1 MNLGERLF
9 ELRKTEGL
17 SQEEVAER
25 LSVTRQTVSKWETG
39 QSTPDFDK
47 VLPLCELYHISTE
60 ELFTGEKSDH
70 SEISVSEALNDN
82 EESPEEIALKKQ
94 QFREKSA
101 RVVSIAVFIYIASV
115 VVLMIGIP
123 VLQINPIV
131 MSGIFLLMIGFATA
145 MIIRHYMSKP
155 KFPDTP
161 REKKEKSLKTRVKN
175 IIGICVLIIYLL
187 VSFLTAAWHITWIL
201 WVVYI
206 LIREIVNVIFMLK
219 EGKQNE
225 E

>member
-1 MNLGERLF
+1 MMSLRKQQQRKDKMNLGERLF

-123 VLQINPIV
+123 VLQIMTSNAPEGMYRGLVENYQQVLSRFVGPTEIFV
-131 MSGIFLLMIGFATA
+131 SGDTLQLKDYGKTDWPWYFDAEA
-145 MIIRHYMSKP
+145 KYRRHETEFP
-155 KFPDTP
+155 KECQ
-161 REKKEKSLKTRVKN
+161 RAYELGAAIAEKT
-175 IIGICVLIIYLL
+175 I
-187 VSFLTAAWHITWIL
+187 
-201 WVVYI
+201 
-206 LIREIVNVIFMLK
+206 
-219 EGKQNE
+219 
-225 E
+225 